1 MFIEQIVIVASR
13 EILTIGRFQID
24 IWWWP
29 YLFVFFKSL
38 MIILTLILIVATV
51 LVFYRFQ
58 SVRIKI
64 YDAIGEAIESGKL
77 SKENIVKKWEEIKQM
92 SESDVQ
98 EDKSK
103 AVISAEEI
111 LDNALKSANYAGENL
126 EKRIEKVP
134 DNLLN
139 FKEDI
144 VWAHRIKNQ
153 FVSGS
158 GEGVGK
164 EEVERAIYIF
174 ERALKELNIL

>member
-1 MFIEQIVIVASR
+1 MFIEQIVIAASR
-13 EILTIGRFQID
+13 EVLTIGRFQID

-29 YLFVFFKSL
+29 YLFATFKNMMIL
-38 MIILTLILIVATV
+38 LTIILIIATV

-58 SVRIKI
+58 SIRVKI

-77 SKENIVKKWEEIKQM
+77 SKENIVKKWDEIKQM
-92 SESDVQ
+92 AESDVQ
-98 EDKSK
+98 GENRK
-103 AVISAEEI
+103 AIIAAEEI
-111 LDNALKSANYAGENL
+111 LDNALKSANYSGENL

-144 VWAHRIKNQ
+144 VWAYRIKDQ
-153 FVSGS
+153 FVSGE

-164 EEVERAIYIF
+164 EEVERSIYIF